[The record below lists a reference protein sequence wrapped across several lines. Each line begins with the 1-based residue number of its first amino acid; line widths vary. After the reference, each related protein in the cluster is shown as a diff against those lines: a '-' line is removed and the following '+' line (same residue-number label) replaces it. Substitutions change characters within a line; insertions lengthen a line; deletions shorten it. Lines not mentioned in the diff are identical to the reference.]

1 MNGDLQISVDE
12 WLELRGKRQRRVPQR
27 ITIDSNAGMCKWSAH
42 RSGAYFC
49 VHCGGVN
56 VYQMEGAEDFVV
68 CGDCGGTFD
77 VKVRDCEWRRQIGAL
92 VKKTLD
98 KTLP

>member
-1 MNGDLQISVDE
+1 
-12 WLELRGKRQRRVPQR
+12 
-27 ITIDSNAGMCKWSAH
+27 
-42 RSGAYFC
+42 
-49 VHCGGVN
+49 
-56 VYQMEGAEDFVV
+56 MEGAEDFVV

-98 KTLP
+98 KTLA